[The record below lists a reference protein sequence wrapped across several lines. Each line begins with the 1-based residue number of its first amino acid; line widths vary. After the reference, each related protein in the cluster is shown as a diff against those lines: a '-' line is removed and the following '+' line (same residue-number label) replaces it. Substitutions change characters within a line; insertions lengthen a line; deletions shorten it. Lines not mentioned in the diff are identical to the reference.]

1 MSLEDI
7 QRIHNRVITGIGNT
21 SASNDFRQHKNDLN
35 NKIIA
40 SAEAFAAGQTLGMSE
55 EETLAYI
62 SRKLRKQ
69 NRADDS
75 ITKND
80 IERGLIQSAK
90 TLTDPANPA
99 EIKGV
104 SLREEPEVDPFGQDQ
119 GQYYEYREGDSQYT
133 DQQRRNTLEAM
144 ADMEARDEMGQR
156 VYDRYGVQL
165 ANNVNP
171 ADYDELAAELETL
184 RGTSASAGDRSPVA
198 PQSVLRD
205 AVTRLN
211 VAESQQSDLL
221 KNRSS
226 LMSEVRGL
234 TGSNPEEI
242 PGLVGVRGELED
254 ELQAGK
260 VQRDADS
267 ALSREMVRRDNERFS
282 GRRAG
287 YSNVKA
293 AMEAEDIGETMYR
306 PSSTYPGIEL
316 PAVRADKTL
325 AAIAAANPRQFPVA
339 GFNDGGIALDP
350 ATGNPIGM
358 QGMDI
363 YSGPNT
369 DSGSTLN
376 APMTTRAWMVEN
388 QPGYREGGRMF
399 GDFPQAG
406 VTAATSLFAD
416 RIRGM
421 EGAEEGSRPFSNVS
435 PNVRSISEL
444 QRAADSVIA
453 GTPGPFYTKEVNPE
467 GGRMIS
473 RKQQIPDIRGVLGKL
488 RYTPAQKAEL
498 ANALYQLEVAQATE
512 INQNG
517 KGQYYTRTGP
527 MGKLEKTGFGGTTP
541 GGAKVF
547 FNSPEA
553 IDPRA
558 GQAPVARMNPGQT
571 IEGRDIVTAFKGL
584 PSPGAQQPFI
594 GQVADEPPRI
604 NRFNSTGQTSPEGIE
619 RALRQQEQEFAF
631 KRQKTAAKKDPR
643 TIVRPVEQQP
653 VDESALRGKVVKA
666 QLTQERANRD
676 AKNRQ
681 AKQTEIMQYIP
692 RRFRG

>member
-1 MSLEDI
+1 VSLEDI

-21 SASNDFRQHKNDLN
+21 SASNNFKQHKNDLN
-35 NKIIA
+35 SKLIA
-40 SAEAFAAGQTLGMSE
+40 SAEAFAAGRTLGMSE
-55 EETLAYI
+55 EETLAAI
-62 SRKLRKQ
+62 SRSLRKQ
-69 NRADDS
+69 KRADDRVS
-75 ITKND
+75 QDD
-80 IERGLIQSAK
+80 IERRLIQSSK

-165 ANNVNP
+165 NNNVNP

-198 PQSVLRD
+198 PQSALRD
-205 AVTRLN
+205 AVARLN
-211 VAESQQSDLL
+211 AAESQQSG
-221 KNRSS
+221 
-226 LMSEVRGL
+226 LMSKVRGL
-234 TGSNPEEI
+234 IGGNPEEI
-242 PGLVGVRGELED
+242 PGLVGIRGELED

-267 ALSREMVRRDNERFS
+267 ALSQEMVRRDNERFS

-316 PAVRADKTL
+316 PAVRADKTI
-325 AAIAAANPRQFPVA
+325 AAIGAANPRQFPVA

-363 YSGPNT
+363 YTGPNT

-376 APMTTRAWMVEN
+376 APMTTRAWMVEK

-435 PNVRSISEL
+435 PNIRSISEL
-444 QRAADSVIA
+444 QRAADAVIA
-453 GTPGPFYTKEVNPE
+453 DTPGPFYTKEVNPE

-488 RYTPAQKAEL
+488 RYTPAQEAEL
-498 ANALYQLEVAQATE
+498 ANAMYQLEVAQATE

-527 MGKLEKTGFGGTTP
+527 MGKLEPTGFGGTTP

-594 GQVADEPPRI
+594 GQVADEPPRM

-619 RALRQQEQEFAF
+619 QALRQQEQEFAF

-676 AKNRQ
+676 AKKRQ